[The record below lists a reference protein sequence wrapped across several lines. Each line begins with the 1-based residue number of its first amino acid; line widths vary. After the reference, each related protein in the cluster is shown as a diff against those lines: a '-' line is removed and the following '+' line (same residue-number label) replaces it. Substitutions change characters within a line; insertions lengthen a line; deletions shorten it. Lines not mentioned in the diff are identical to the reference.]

1 MKQPL
6 KNRFSVAVDDE
17 IFDRV
22 WAVSVLHNKSVAEV
36 LRIAISTGIKIICRD
51 VTPNKLNEI
60 MPKVKEIRGR

>member
-6 KNRFSVAVDDE
+6 KNRFSVAVDDDV
-17 IFDRV
+17 FDRV

-36 LRIAISTGIKIICRD
+36 LRTAIHTGIKIICRD
-51 VTPNKLNEI
+51 VTPEKLAEI